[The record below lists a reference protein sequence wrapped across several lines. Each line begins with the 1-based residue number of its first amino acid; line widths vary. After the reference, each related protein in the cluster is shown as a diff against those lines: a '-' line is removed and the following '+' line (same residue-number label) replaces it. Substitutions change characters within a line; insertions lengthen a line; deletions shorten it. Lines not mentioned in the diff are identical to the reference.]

1 ACSVDTDCPGST
13 CPTTCVGGS
22 TPDITC
28 TSDVDCAGGGRCG
41 ALYADFR
48 PLVTGGGPLVSVRHA
63 GLCQLEPHQACTN
76 DGQCAGVGNLCVR
89 QAASLCQLEPHQACT
104 NDGQCAGVGNLCVT
118 YADEARTTVDLS
130 SLTAGT
136 TDVLAFTALEAGDLH
151 DRNGDG

>member
-1 ACSVDTDCPGST
+1 PAQVFLRSYTPEGAKLPPIFEPQLDPTMVTSPNSLTLFGSADAPYTILRIARRAGRCAGGGNVGNACSVDTDCPGST

-89 QAASLCQLEPHQACT
+89 Q
-104 NDGQCAGVGNLCVT
+104 
-118 YADEARTTVDLS
+118 
-130 SLTAGT
+130 
-136 TDVLAFTALEAGDLH
+136 
-151 DRNGDG
+151 